1 MSSPDV
7 QVKKFIVVPL
17 DALSKLEDRY
27 ADSASALE
35 RAKERC
41 AEEGRTMYVVEMRLV
56 VTRETPP
63 LTVRKL

>member
-1 MSSPDV
+1 MSSADV
-7 QVKKFIVVPL
+7 QPKKFIVLPL
-17 DALSKLEDRY
+17 DALSKLEDRHP
-27 ADSASALE
+27 DSASALE

-41 AEEGRTMYVVEMRLV
+41 AEEGRAMYVIEMRIV